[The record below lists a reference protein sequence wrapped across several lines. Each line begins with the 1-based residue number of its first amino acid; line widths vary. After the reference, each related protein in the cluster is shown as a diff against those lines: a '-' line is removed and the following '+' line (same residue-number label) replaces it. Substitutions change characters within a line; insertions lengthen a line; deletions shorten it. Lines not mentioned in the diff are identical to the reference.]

1 MINALIVVV
10 IFEAFVIGFI
20 ASYFY
25 GKLKNIYE
33 AISLITSVLGMMTD
47 EMLDGAYTK
56 EKKKRGKK

>member
-10 IFEAFVIGFI
+10 IFQAFMIGFLS
-20 ASYFY
+20 SYFDA
-25 GKLKNIYE
+25 KLKDTHE

>member
-10 IFEAFVIGFI
+10 IFEAFVIGFL

-33 AISLITSVLGMMTD
+33 AISLITNVFGIVT
-47 EMLDGAYTK
+47 
-56 EKKKRGKK
+56 GKQIGRAHV

>member
-1 MINALIVVV
+1 MIDALTVVV
-10 IFEAFVIGFI
+10 IFEAFVIGFL

-47 EMLDGAYTK
+47 EMLGDVSV
-56 EKKKRGKK
+56 EKKKKGKK